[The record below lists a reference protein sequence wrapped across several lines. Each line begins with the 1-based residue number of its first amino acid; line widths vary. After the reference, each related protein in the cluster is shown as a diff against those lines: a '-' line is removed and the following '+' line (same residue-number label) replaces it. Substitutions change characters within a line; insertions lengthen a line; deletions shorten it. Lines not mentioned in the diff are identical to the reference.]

1 MNLTLIYVTSV
12 VMIVVGIGFLYAL
25 IGGRERKR
33 PQNAVE
39 WLGSTLSVLLILS
52 AGALLILAM
61 RSEPEARVVN
71 FADRS
76 AFEDVPLEVP
86 AENFSF
92 RLVSDDSPHAFE
104 EYEGK
109 VILLNIWATWCPPCL
124 AEIPELNRLYG
135 DLSGEGLVIL
145 SISDEPRQVLLDFH
159 ENLPLRTVSG
169 YVDAPGEMPEVF
181 RSGFD
186 VRPTTY
192 VIDREGIVRRYLLGA
207 RDYDFFKRAVMP
219 YL

>member
-1 MNLTLIYVTSV
+1 MSLTMIYVTAV
-12 VMIVVGIGFLYAL
+12 VMILVGLGFLYLL

-39 WLGSTLSVLLILS
+39 WLGSTLSVLVILS

-61 RSEPEARVVN
+61 RAEPEERTVN
-71 FADRS
+71 FADRA

-86 AENFSF
+86 AANFTF
-92 RLVSDDSPHAFE
+92 RLVSDDTPHAFE

-124 AEIPELNRLYG
+124 AEIPELNRLAEE
-135 DLSGEGLVIL
+135 LSDEGVVVL
-145 SISDEPRQVLLDFH
+145 SISDEPREVLLAFD

-169 YVDAPGEMPEVF
+169 YVAGTEGVPEVF

-207 RDYDFFKRAVMP
+207 RDYGFFRSAVEP